1 MSGQTD
7 LVDLADELA
16 DIAGKTTDRRTGE
29 FLMDLVHRLWT
40 EAGLEPDA
48 GGGEAPGQVL
58 MEAA

>member
-16 DIAGKTTDRRTGE
+16 DIAGKTTDGRTGE